1 MEFYSQFPVCTKNE
15 LNSFSTSVRLGEN
28 TPHLILRNAPLQY
41 LTFRIVLTKKYPLR
55 GYILGELTHTT
66 AWLNNAK
73 EFMTMLNNIDQWPE
87 MLKNTSKLLKSEK
100 GLFVSSS
107 GS

>member
-1 MEFYSQFPVCTKNE
+1 MEVKIAICICICIYIYI
-15 LNSFSTSVRLGEN
+15 LGST
-28 TPHLILRNAPLQY
+28 
-41 LTFRIVLTKKYPLR
+41 R

-66 AWLNNAK
+66 AWINNAK
-73 EFMTMLNNIDQWPE
+73 EFMAMLNIIDQCLE
-87 MLKNTSKLLKSEK
+87 MLKNTLKLLKSKK